1 MVDVAFTLQAD
12 RAFLDLV
19 VEGVTPLVDRFEVT
33 PETLWTV
40 DRDAPDRFVPN
51 GYFAR
56 FLELGRAHGKRF
68 AAHGVGWSPGSADP
82 DRDGRRAR
90 WLDATA
96 RTHAE
101 FGFDWWTDHLGVTD
115 LDGENLML
123 PLAVPMTDAMA
134 AHVRDGLRAMAG
146 VVPAVGLENSAFYYA
161 LGDPLDEP
169 AFLAAALDGPRAH
182 LLLDLHNLVV
192 NADNLG
198 FDADAWLA
206 RAPLEKVIEIHV
218 SGGDV
223 SEPAWLPDGR
233 TLRLDS
239 HDRAVPEEV
248 WRRLAE
254 VRPRCP
260 NLRAVTLER
269 MEGTVGPDDVAPLLE
284 EVRRLREVV
293 A

>member
-1 MVDVAFTLQAD
+1 MIDVAFTLQAD
-12 RAFLDLV
+12 RTFLELV
-19 VEGVTPLVDRFEVT
+19 AEPVLPLVDRFEVT

-40 DRDAPDRFVPN
+40 DRGAPDRFVPN
-51 GYFAR
+51 GYFES
-56 FLELGRAHGKRF
+56 FLTLGRSHGKRF
-68 AAHGVGWSPGSADP
+68 AAHGVGWSPGSAAP
-82 DRDGRRAR
+82 ERDGRRVR
-90 WLDATA
+90 WLDAMA
-96 RTHAE
+96 LTHAE
-101 FGFDWWTDHLGVTD
+101 FAFDWWTDHLGVTD

-123 PLAVPMTDAMA
+123 PLALPFTDAMA
-134 AHVRDGLRAMAG
+134 AHIRDGLVAMAD

-169 AFLAAALDGPRAH
+169 AFLADALADPRAH

-192 NADNLG
+192 NAENHG

-206 RAPLEKVIEIHV
+206 RAPLEKVIEVHV
-218 SGGDV
+218 SGGCD
-223 SEPAWLPDGR
+223 SDPAWLPGGR
-233 TLRLDS
+233 TMRLDS
-239 HDRAVPEEV
+239 HDHAVPDEV

-254 VRPRCP
+254 VVPRCP

-269 MEGTVGPDDVAPLLE
+269 MEGTVGPEDVAPLMD